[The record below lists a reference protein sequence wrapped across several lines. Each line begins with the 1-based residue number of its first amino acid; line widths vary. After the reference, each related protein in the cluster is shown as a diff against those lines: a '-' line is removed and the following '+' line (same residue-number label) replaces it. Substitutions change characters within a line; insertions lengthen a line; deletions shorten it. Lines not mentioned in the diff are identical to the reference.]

1 MKDREL
7 VIIGAGA
14 FLTVLCLLF
23 KWPFA
28 IRVVVGMAVL
38 IVFTAFA
45 LWPVGP
51 ERLTIE
57 EAFYRYLRKSR
68 RPKKYALTD
77 ERQAQA
83 VPPRGQVISAP
94 PPEPRAT
101 LPYDSAAVPVP
112 VAPSS
117 AASVPASSDFRY
129 EPGQTSVNE
138 VDYYR
143 VVLIWLGVIGIYF
156 IYWLSQGGT
165 QEIGEW
171 MKTLAP

>member
-68 RPKKYALTD
+68 RPKKYALTG
-77 ERQAQA
+77 ERQDQA

-94 PPEPRAT
+94 PLEVRAT
-101 LPYDSAAVPVP
+101 VPP

-117 AASVPASSDFRY
+117 TASVPASSDFRY
-129 EPGQTSVNE
+129 EPGRAGVNE

-143 VVLIWLGVIGIYF
+143 AVLIWLGVIGIYF
-156 IYWLSQGGT
+156 IYWLSQGGS
-165 QEIGEW
+165 QELGEW
-171 MKTLAP
+171 MKTFFMIR

>member
-68 RPKKYALTD
+68 RPKKYALTG
-77 ERQAQA
+77 ERQDQA

-94 PPEPRAT
+94 PPEPHVP
-101 LPYDSAAVPVP
+101 LLYDSAPV
-112 VAPSS
+112 SS
-117 AASVPASSDFRY
+117 SSVASVPAASDFRY
-129 EPGQTSVNE
+129 EPGGQASVNE

-143 VVLIWLGVIGIYF
+143 AVLIWLGVIGIYF
-156 IYWLSQGGT
+156 IYWLSQGGS

-171 MKTLAP
+171 MKTFFMIR

>member
-23 KWPFA
+23 TWPFA
-28 IRVVVGMAVL
+28 IRVVAGMTVL

-57 EAFYRYLRKSR
+57 EAFFRYLRKSR

-77 ERQAQA
+77 ERQDQA

-94 PPEPRAT
+94 LEPHAT
-101 LPYDSAAVPVP
+101 LLYDSVPVPAP

-117 AASVPASSDFRY
+117 ADFRY
-129 EPGQTSVNE
+129 EPGQTGVNE

-143 VVLIWLGVIGIYF
+143 AVLIWLGVIGIYF
-156 IYWLSQGGT
+156 IYWLSQGGS
-165 QEIGEW
+165 QELGEW
-171 MKTLAP
+171 MKTFFMIR